1 MSDKIILVTPPDDV
15 LIDGLRILL
24 VDLNPAQTELISDSL
39 KQLTTMPNIITYV
52 WNTDQNIDWLLDKK
66 HKSWLTFFNADSE
79 NDVIIG
85 YMAAQVN
92 SYYFGTLKTLG
103 TVNDSAIYNID
114 QIINILEKYIENHA
128 RKTR

>member
-1 MSDKIILVTPPDDV
+1 MSDKIIVVTPPDDV
-15 LIDGLRILL
+15 AIDGLRILL
-24 VDLNPAQTELISDSL
+24 VDLDPSQTQFMSDAL
-39 KQLTTMPNIITYV
+39 KQLTTMPNIINYI
-52 WNTDQNIDWLLDKK
+52 WNNGQDIDWLLDKK
-66 HKSWLTFFNADSE
+66 IKSWLIFFNANSE

-85 YMAAQVN
+85 YMAAQAN

-128 RKTR
+128 RKIR